1 MTVVVTAATS
11 AGSACGSSTL
21 KTMVQVPPP
30 IDWAASISPWS
41 TSRSAA
47 STSRAKNGM
56 AAITRGTTAPV
67 GPMETP
73 TIRRVKGIS
82 ATIRIRKGKDRP
94 MFTTA
99 PMILLTTTF
108 CRTPPRSVR
117 ISRTPSGTPNRTA

>member
-1 MTVVVTAATS
+1 MTVVVTAAIS

-30 IDWAASISPWS
+30 MAWAASTRPWS

-56 AAITRGTTAPV
+56 AAIASGTTAPV

-73 TIRRVKGIS
+73 TTSRVKGIS
-82 ATIRIRKGKDRP
+82 TTIRIRNGKDRP
-94 MFTTA
+94 MFTIA
-99 PMILLTTTF
+99 PRTLLTTMF
-108 CRTPPRSVR
+108 
-117 ISRTPSGTPNRTA
+117 